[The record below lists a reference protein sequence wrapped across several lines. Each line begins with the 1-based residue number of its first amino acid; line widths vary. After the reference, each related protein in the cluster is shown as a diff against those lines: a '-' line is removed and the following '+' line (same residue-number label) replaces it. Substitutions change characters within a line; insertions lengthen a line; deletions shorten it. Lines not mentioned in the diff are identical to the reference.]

1 MIGDSIKKVRYN
13 PEIRVETT
21 AKDIPVGKSVSIEEV
36 RNIQGQLPGYSVA
49 VIGFQPQG
57 NANIFHWFSADEE
70 LLSDF
75 HSQGFQGINGPD
87 EPFFFMARKSFTIG
101 ARNVGATDVT
111 GYKFRTTWVAY
122 KPDELRELVGL
133 PTPVWERFD
142 MIIPPEVRAVVE
154 RGFETV
160 RRGVYTYVGALDVGA
175 ITVLDIINTAED
187 QYLVL
192 DMISASQSDNV
203 TVNIYREGETT
214 AGASIAGGFFPANL
228 VPLRMWLPARNELRV
243 EVSASAAVAS
253 YVIKVGIRRIR
264 PVDPK
269 VASVVG
275 F

>member
-1 MIGDSIKKVRYN
+1 MIGDSIGKVRYN

-21 AKDIPVGKSVSIEEV
+21 SKDIPAGAAVNIEEV
-36 RNIQGQLPGYSVA
+36 RNIQGQLPGYSIA
-49 VIGFQPQG
+49 VIGFQPKG
-57 NANIFHWFSADEE
+57 NADIYHSFTADEVVLGE
-70 LLSDF
+70 F
-75 HSQGFQGINGPD
+75 HSQGFQGIDGPD
-87 EPFFFMARKSFTIG
+87 EPFFLRARRSLSIS
-101 ARNVGATDVT
+101 ARNVGLTDVT

-142 MIIPPEVRAVVE
+142 RTIPPEVRAVVE

-160 RRGVYTYVGALDVGA
+160 RREVYVYTGALDVGA
-175 ITVLDIINTAED
+175 ITILDILNTAAN
-187 QYLVL
+187 QFLVL

-203 TVNIYREGETT
+203 TINIYREGEAT

-228 VPLRMWLPARNELRV
+228 VPLHMWLPARNELRV

-269 VASVVG
+269 VASAVG
-275 F
+275 L